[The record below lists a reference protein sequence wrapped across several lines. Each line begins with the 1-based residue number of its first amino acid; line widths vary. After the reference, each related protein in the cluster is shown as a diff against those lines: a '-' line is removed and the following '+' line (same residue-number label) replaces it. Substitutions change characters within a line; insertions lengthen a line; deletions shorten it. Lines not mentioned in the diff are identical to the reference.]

1 MNYVKIVKG
10 MVGTDLQCKGQ
21 SRRRT
26 GQSPNYHYKIVFNTP
41 AKGEDGQ
48 PREVDDF
55 QPRANIQA
63 QFAAGQIK
71 GPASIRAFASE
82 FSVDESLG

>member
-1 MNYVKIVKG
+1 MERTSNARANPDK
-10 MVGTDLQCKGQ
+10 DSLQIIIT
-21 SRRRT
+21 RLF
-26 GQSPNYHYKIVFNTP
+26 YTP

-48 PREVDDF
+48 PGEVDDF

-63 QFAAGQIK
+63 QFAAGKIK

-82 FSVDESLG
+82 FRVDESLG